1 MMKKK
6 MFSLNKYSKLI
17 RISLIYL
24 LFFVIC
30 LLLFSGFITISGSSY
45 IPRAP
50 IGPTSGTINTGLEF
64 SIITSEAGSIWMFDW
79 GDGTYSDWIE
89 IQEGEESIS
98 ESHIWVS
105 YGVYEVRVK
114 RKNIYDIESFWSDS
128 LTVNLEVSPD
138 LDEDGYLNELEEAYG
153 TDSNDPNDYPL
164 DTDKD
169 GNPDDDS
176 IDSVYLGDYDDDGD
190 GLSDSDEIILGS
202 ESRDGTDVIKI
213 FISTSTYYL
222 VDINQ
227 DGISDIFYRTQT
239 GLITNIEVVDGMF
252 LIDSNGNGF
261 ADHYYKNGIVNVYD
275 QALEIPWL
283 LVIAIV
289 IIVILFIVFILYK
302 KGYIYFYEEE
312 YAVEE

>member
-24 LFFVIC
+24 LLFVIC

-50 IGPTSGTINTGLEF
+50 IGPTSGTINIGLEF

-79 GDGTYSDWIE
+79 DDGTYSDWIE
-89 IQEGEESIS
+89 VQEGEESIS

-128 LTVNLEVSPD
+128 LTVNLYMPPD
-138 LDEDGYLNELEEAYG
+138 LDKDGYLNELEEAYG
-153 TDSNDPNDYPL
+153 SDYNDPNDYPL

-169 GNPDDDS
+169 GTPDDDS
-176 IDSVYLGDYDDDGD
+176 FDSIYLGDFDDDGD
-190 GLSDSDEIILGS
+190 GFSDSDEIILGS
-202 ESRDGTDVIKI
+202 DSKDGTDVITI

-227 DGISDIFYRTQT
+227 DGISDIFYRSQT
-239 GLITNIEVVDGMF
+239 GLKTDIEVVDGMF
-252 LIDSNGNGF
+252 LIDTNGNGF

-275 QALEIPWL
+275 PALDIPWL
-283 LVIAIV
+283 LVIAI
-289 IIVILFIVFILYK
+289 IIFVILLIVFILYK

-312 YAVEE
+312 YVVEE